1 MGWRP
6 PGLVKTE
13 GRRGEKLATRA
24 FALKLHSMGKKAAT
38 GAGQSGKLTPSQRA
52 KAESDAKKVIARNKK
67 AAHDYF
73 LEDRYEAGL
82 SLTGTEV
89 KALRM
94 GRASLAEAW
103 VEVDRG
109 EAWLQGAN
117 IPEYFYGSWTN
128 HTPKRKRKLLLHK
141 REIAKLEGAVAAK
154 GYTIVPVELYF
165 VGGRAKVEIAVAKGK
180 QEWDKRQTIRQRED
194 DREAQRALREANRRS
209 R

>member
-128 HTPKRKRKLLLHK
+128 HAPKRKRKLLLHK

-154 GYTIVPVELYF
+154 GYRIVTVEVYL
-165 VGGRAKVEIAVAKGK
+165 VGGGEKVLFFFYNVKL
-180 QEWDKRQTIRQRED
+180 EW
-194 DREAQRALREANRRS
+194 
-209 R
+209 